1 MRNVG
6 RRALEIWLRMVMRD
20 ITRQEDG
27 SQEERENMRLDITNE
42 DFPTAKPVR
51 FNRGDPRCYLHV
63 PPL

>member
-42 DFPTAKPVR
+42 DFPTA
-51 FNRGDPRCYLHV
+51 
-63 PPL
+63 